1 LPLPATT
8 SGNIAE
14 PSRVRSPL
22 LLPLRSHPR
31 GLLGS
36 ELLQLRQLLPLLQL
50 LLASLALPAIVLFLL
65 LFQLPLPLPPARVA
79 SSLLR
84 LTTLLLRGGASLEQ
98 LQEHLQELRRHI
110 RLPSAA
116 PSPVAAPACC
126 CGARV
131 AFDASNRKER
141 RYQRTARRPVILIV
155 AAVLA
160 YFLGDLLAG

>member
-36 ELLQLRQLLPLLQL
+36 ELLQLRQLLQL